1 LEIEFDDKE
10 SPVKRQSFSLVARF
24 LTNRP
29 IRAQMMMAK
38 MGEIWQPE
46 CGMDVE
52 EVQPG
57 LFVF

>member
-1 LEIEFDDKE
+1 
-10 SPVKRQSFSLVARF
+10 
-24 LTNRP
+24 
-29 IRAQMMMAK
+29 MMMAK

-57 LFVF
+57 LFVFRFFHQVDVQRILKQGPWSFDNHMLV